1 MFERFTD
8 RARRVVVLSQEEAR
22 ALDHN
27 YIGTEHILLGLI
39 GEGEGV
45 AAHALAASGVTLEA
59 ARSRV
64 EQEVGR
70 GDSTPSGHIP
80 FTPSAKRL
88 LELSLRQALAL
99 GHSHIGTEH
108 VLLGLLEEGSGT
120 GYQVVVA
127 LGGRPEEVRSRVAV
141 LLAAS
146 LAGPGARSRGV
157 RGRIA
162 TWRSARATAASGA
175 GREALVDQDVL
186 WLALESPGQEPGEP
200 GEPGA
205 PGAPA
210 GGLPLVRRLDA
221 DARRALVLARAE
233 AGRVGSA
240 EVMDVHLLLGVLA
253 EGDGRG
259 ARALAQ
265 VGVTLDAARLAPG
278 AQVARG
284 EAQGPP
290 MLGADALD
298 VLELALVESVG
309 AGRPRIDTGDLLAG
323 CVRRTE
329 AGIGLAAPVLGALGT
344 TTASVREALRGR
356 DAG

>member
-108 VLLGLLEEGSGT
+108 VLLGLLKEGSGT

-127 LGGRPEEVRSRVAV
+127 LGASPEELRSRVAV
-141 LLAAS
+141 LLGAS

-186 WLALESPGQEPGEP
+186 WLALESAGE
-200 GEPGA
+200 EPGA
-205 PGAPA
+205 PGVPA

-265 VGVTLDAARLAPG
+265 VGVNLDAARLAPG

-309 AGRPRIDTGDLLAG
+309 AGRNRIDTGDLLAG

-344 TTASVREALRGR
+344 TTASVREALRDR

>member
-127 LGGRPEEVRSRVAV
+127 LGASPEELRSRVAV
-141 LLAAS
+141 LLGAS

-186 WLALESPGQEPGEP
+186 WLALESPGHEPGEP
-200 GEPGA
+200 GE

-210 GGLPLVRRLDA
+210 GGLPLVRRLEA

-259 ARALAQ
+259 ARTLAQ

-309 AGRPRIDTGDLLAG
+309 AGRTRIDTGDLLAG

-344 TTASVREALRGR
+344 TTASVREALRDR

>member
-120 GYQVVVA
+120 GCQVLVA
-127 LGGRPEEVRSRVAV
+127 LGASPEELRSRVAV
-141 LLAAS
+141 LLGAS

-186 WLALESPGQEPGEP
+186 WLALESAGE
-200 GEPGA
+200 EPGA
-205 PGAPA
+205 PGVPA

-265 VGVTLDAARLAPG
+265 VGVNLDAARLAPG

-309 AGRPRIDTGDLLAG
+309 AGRNRIDTGDLLAG

-344 TTASVREALRGR
+344 TTASVREALRDR

>member
-108 VLLGLLEEGSGT
+108 VLLGLLKEGSGT
-120 GYQVVVA
+120 GCQVLVA
-127 LGGRPEEVRSRVAV
+127 LGASPEELRSRVAV
-141 LLAAS
+141 LLGAS

-186 WLALESPGQEPGEP
+186 WLALESAGE
-200 GEPGA
+200 EPGA
-205 PGAPA
+205 PGVPA

-265 VGVTLDAARLAPG
+265 VGVNLDAARLAPG

-309 AGRPRIDTGDLLAG
+309 AGRTRIDTGDLLAG

-344 TTASVREALRGR
+344 TTASVREALRDR

>member
-127 LGGRPEEVRSRVAV
+127 LGASPEELRSRVAV
-141 LLAAS
+141 LLGAS

-186 WLALESPGQEPGEP
+186 WLALESAGE
-200 GEPGA
+200 EPGA
-205 PGAPA
+205 PGVPA

-240 EVMDVHLLLGVLA
+240 EVVDVHLLLGVLA

-265 VGVTLDAARLAPG
+265 VGVNLDAARLAPG

-309 AGRPRIDTGDLLAG
+309 AGRNRIDTGDLLAG

-344 TTASVREALRGR
+344 TTASVREALRDR

>member
-108 VLLGLLEEGSGT
+108 VLLGLLKEGSGT
-120 GYQVVVA
+120 GCQVLVA
-127 LGGRPEEVRSRVAV
+127 LGASPEELRSRVAV
-141 LLAAS
+141 LLGAS

-186 WLALESPGQEPGEP
+186 WLALESAGE
-200 GEPGA
+200 EPGA
-205 PGAPA
+205 PGVPA

-265 VGVTLDAARLAPG
+265 VGVNLDAARLAPG

-309 AGRPRIDTGDLLAG
+309 AGRNRIDTGDLLAG

-344 TTASVREALRGR
+344 TTASVREALRDR

>member
-120 GYQVVVA
+120 GYQVLVA
-127 LGGRPEEVRSRVAV
+127 LGASPEEVRSRVAV

-146 LAGPGARSRGV
+146 LKGPGARSRGV

-186 WLALESPGQEPGEP
+186 WLALESAGDEPS
-200 GEPGA
+200 A
-205 PGAPA
+205 PGMPA
-210 GGLPLVRRLDA
+210 GGLPLVRRLEA

-309 AGRPRIDTGDLLAG
+309 AGRTRIDTGDLLAG

>member
-127 LGGRPEEVRSRVAV
+127 LGASPEELRSRVAV
-141 LLAAS
+141 LLGAS

-186 WLALESPGQEPGEP
+186 WLALESPGHEPGEP
-200 GEPGA
+200 GEPG
-205 PGAPA
+205 PPA
-210 GGLPLVRRLDA
+210 GGLPLVRRLEA

-259 ARALAQ
+259 ARTLAQ

-309 AGRPRIDTGDLLAG
+309 AGRTRIDTGDLLAG

-344 TTASVREALRGR
+344 TTASVREALRDR

>member
-127 LGGRPEEVRSRVAV
+127 LGASPEELRSRVAV
-141 LLAAS
+141 LLGAS

-186 WLALESPGQEPGEP
+186 WLALESAGE
-200 GEPGA
+200 EPGA
-205 PGAPA
+205 PGVPA

-265 VGVTLDAARLAPG
+265 VGVNLDAARLAPG

-309 AGRPRIDTGDLLAG
+309 AGRNRIDTGDLLAG

-344 TTASVREALRGR
+344 TTASVREALRDR

>member
-127 LGGRPEEVRSRVAV
+127 LGASPEELRSRVAV
-141 LLAAS
+141 LLGAS

-186 WLALESPGQEPGEP
+186 WLALESPGHEPGEP
-200 GEPGA
+200 GEPG
-205 PGAPA
+205 PPA
-210 GGLPLVRRLDA
+210 GGLPLVRRLEA

-259 ARALAQ
+259 ARTLAQ

-298 VLELALVESVG
+298 MLELALVESVG
-309 AGRPRIDTGDLLAG
+309 AGRTRIDTGDLLAG

-344 TTASVREALRGR
+344 TTASVREALRDR

>member
-27 YIGTEHILLGLI
+27 YIGTEHILLGLL

-99 GHSHIGTEH
+99 GHSHIDTEH

-186 WLALESPGQEPGEP
+186 WLALESAGE
-200 GEPGA
+200 EPGA
-205 PGAPA
+205 PGVSA

-309 AGRPRIDTGDLLAG
+309 AGRTRIDTGDLLAG

>member
-186 WLALESPGQEPGEP
+186 WLALESAGEEPSAPGE
-200 GEPGA
+200 

-210 GGLPLVRRLDA
+210 GGLPLVRRLEA
-221 DARRALVLARAE
+221 DARRALVLGRAE

-309 AGRPRIDTGDLLAG
+309 AGRTRIDTGDLLAG

-329 AGIGLAAPVLGALGT
+329 AGIGPAAPVLGALGT